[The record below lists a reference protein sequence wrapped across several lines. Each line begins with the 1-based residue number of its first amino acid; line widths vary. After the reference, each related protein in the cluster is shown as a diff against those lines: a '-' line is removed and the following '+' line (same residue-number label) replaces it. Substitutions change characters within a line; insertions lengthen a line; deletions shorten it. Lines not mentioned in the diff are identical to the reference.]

1 MRPPLPRTM
10 TVLVT
15 TGCVLVS
22 LPLLLALVLADLAL
36 QRHARQA
43 DRLMQESMALALLG
57 SDLRDNLSQLERNA
71 RQYVAL
77 GEPALLDLFASRLKD
92 IDTTLDR
99 LERQQLR
106 RDGGERLGVSLARL
120 RQGLAE
126 VSQAWSR
133 SLSADA
139 PLAEVVTRLHSLSF
153 DIDPVVAE
161 ARYLADQRIG
171 QLRHD
176 AVSARRTMLLLAL
189 ALVPLT
195 ALLAV
200 CFSIAVSRPL
210 KRMAQG
216 VAELGH
222 SRYQQPIAVGFP
234 QELQELAER
243 LDWLRLRL
251 AQLAADKDRFLRH
264 VSHELKTPLA
274 SLGEGAALLR
284 EGSLGE
290 LSQSQTEV
298 AQILIESSADLEVL
312 IDNLL
317 AYSAW
322 RNDRVDASMEWFD
335 TAPLLAEV
343 LAAHRLPLARRALDA
358 AVEVSSPRLY
368 GQRAQLRTAL
378 DNLMTNAIKHAPEG
392 STIDIAAG
400 MNAGRCELQV
410 RDRGRGV
417 LDEEKQKI
425 FEPFVRGGESEE
437 SGIRGTGVGLS
448 IVRETAQAHSGS
460 VEVAD
465 AGPGARFSMVW
476 PAPAA

>member
-1 MRPPLPRTM
+1 MRLPLPRTM

-15 TGCVLVS
+15 TGCVIVA
-22 LPLLLALVLADLAL
+22 LPLLVALVLADLAL

-43 DRLMQESMALALLG
+43 DRLMQESMTLALLG

-77 GEPALLDLFASRLKD
+77 GDPALLELFASRLVD
-92 IDTTLDR
+92 IDATLDR
-99 LERQQLR
+99 LERQRQEPE
-106 RDGGERLGVSLARL
+106 DERLGVPLARL

-126 VSQAWSR
+126 AASAWSR
-133 SLSADA
+133 SIGAEM
-139 PLAEVVTRLHSLSF
+139 PLAEVVTRLHSLSY
-153 DIDPVVAE
+153 DIDPIVTE
-161 ARYLADQRIG
+161 ARRQADERIA
-171 QLRHD
+171 QLRRE
-176 AVSARRTMLLLAL
+176 AAAARRTMLWLAL

-210 KRMAQG
+210 RSMARG
-216 VAELGH
+216 VAEMGH
-222 SRYQQPIAVGFP
+222 SRYQKPIAVEFP
-234 QELQELAER
+234 LELKKLAER

-274 SLGEGAALLR
+274 SISEGAALLR

-290 LSQSQTEV
+290 LTPRQAEV
-298 AQILIESSADLEVL
+298 AAILTESAGDLEKL

-317 AYSAW
+317 AYAEW
-322 RNDRVDASMEWFD
+322 RNDRVDASMQWFD
-335 TAPLLAEV
+335 AAPLMAEV
-343 LAAHRLPLARRALDA
+343 LAAHRLPLTRRRLEATIEL
-358 AVEVSSPRLY
+358 SSPRLY

-378 DNLMTNAIKHAPEG
+378 DNLLTNAIKHAPPG
-392 STIDIAAG
+392 STIELAAG
-400 MNAGRCELQV
+400 LRGGRCELQV

-417 LDEEKQKI
+417 VDAEKDKI

-437 SGIRGTGVGLS
+437 SGIPGTGVGLS
-448 IVRETAQAHSGS
+448 IVRETAQAHSGI

-465 AGPGARFSMVW
+465 ACPGARFSMVW
-476 PAPAA
+476 PAPAV

>member
-1 MRPPLPRTM
+1 MRLPLPRTM

-15 TGCVLVS
+15 TGCVLVA
-22 LPLLLALVLADLAL
+22 LPLLLALALADLAL
-36 QRHARQA
+36 QRHSRQA
-43 DRLMQESMALALLG
+43 DRLMQESLTLALLG

-77 GEPALLDLFASRLKD
+77 GDPALLDLFASRLVD

-99 LERQQLR
+99 LERQQQE
-106 RDGGERLGVSLARL
+106 RDDERLGVPLARL

-126 VSQAWSR
+126 AAGAWSR
-133 SLSADA
+133 SIDTDA
-139 PLAEVVTRLHSLSF
+139 PLADVITRLHSLSY
-153 DIDPVVAE
+153 DIDPVVTE
-161 ARYLADQRIG
+161 ARRQADERIA
-171 QLRHD
+171 QLRRE
-176 AVSARRTMLLLAL
+176 AQGARRTMLWLAL

-195 ALLAV
+195 AMLAV
-200 CFSIAVSRPL
+200 CFSIAVARPL
-210 KRMAQG
+210 RRMARG
-216 VAELGH
+216 VAEMGH
-222 SRYQQPIAVGFP
+222 SRYQRPIAVEFP
-234 QELQELAER
+234 LELKKLAER

-274 SLGEGAALLR
+274 SISEGAALLR

-290 LSQSQTEV
+290 LTPQQAEV
-298 AQILIESSADLEVL
+298 ATILTDSSSDLEKL

-317 AYSAW
+317 AYAEW
-322 RNDRVDASMEWFD
+322 RNDRVEASMQWFD

-343 LAAHRLPLARRALDA
+343 LAAHRLPLTRRGLEA
-358 AVEVSSPRLY
+358 AIDISSPQIY
-368 GQRAQLRTAL
+368 GQRVQLRTAL
-378 DNLMTNAIKHAPEG
+378 DNLLTNAIKHAPPG
-392 STIDIAAG
+392 STIDLVAG
-400 MNAGRCELQV
+400 MRGARCELQV

-417 LDEEKQKI
+417 VDAEKDKI
-425 FEPFVRGGESEE
+425 FEPFVRGSESEE

-448 IVRETAQAHSGS
+448 IVRETAQAHSGI

-476 PAPAA
+476 PAPAV